1 MAPYGFGLV
10 VALAAWRMLPAGR
23 PDTTVSIKD
32 QLAGIGQVVRR
43 PEVIVVLIAGTVSFI
58 MVFGVFLSTLP
69 IHLEDR
75 FGFGASIRGLF
86 LAIPAIPSTL
96 VAFNVQRIRAHV
108 DPRPLLVGCSL
119 LFAAGFA
126 LIGSTEIAGFVVL
139 GCIVYGAG
147 EGALFPTLQDLSV
160 ELSPPEHRGAI
171 VAIYVGAGA
180 PRSDDRTTR
189 RGSGVRRDVHLLGA
203 APRRRTGD
211 RTRSHV
217 PVRADERPLPVAA
230 VG

>member
-1 MAPYGFGLV
+1 M
-10 VALAAWRMLPAGR
+10 
-23 PDTTVSIKD
+23 
-32 QLAGIGQVVRR
+32 
-43 PEVIVVLIAGTVSFI
+43 
-58 MVFGVFLSTLP
+58 
-69 IHLEDR
+69 
-75 FGFGASIRGLF
+75 RGLF

-171 VAIYVGAGA
+171 VAIYVGAARLGQTIG
-180 PRSDDRTTR
+180 P
-189 RGSGVRRDVHLLGA
+189 LGA
-203 APRRRTGD
+203 AAVFGATSTFWALHLGVGLAIGLGLMFLFAPTSG
-211 RTRSHV
+211 RS
-217 PVRADERPLPVAA
+217 PVAA